1 MNDIYKYLWVVPSF
15 ILLQVLVLNNIQF
28 VNYINPLVYILLLIT
43 LPQDTEKWF
52 FIIFSFILGIL
63 LDVFEGNI
71 GLNAS
76 SLVFISFLLP
86 YLHKVLIPKNSVDEK
101 DRLSLKIL
109 GVRVFSVYAI
119 SVIFIHNL
127 FLFFLEHFSTSG
139 FFFIILKVVLSSI
152 VTFIIIFTFQLFTL
166 KSKE

>member
-63 LDVFEGNI
+63 LDIFEGNI

-139 FFFIILKVVLSSI
+139 FLFIILKVVLSSI

>member
-109 GVRVFSVYAI
+109 GVRIFSVYAI

>member
-1 MNDIYKYLWVVPSF
+1 MNDFYKYLWVVPSF

-109 GVRVFSVYAI
+109 GGRIFSVYAI

-139 FFFIILKVVLSSI
+139 FFFIILKVVLSTI

>member
-71 GLNAS
+71 GLNSS

-109 GVRVFSVYAI
+109 GVRIFSVYAI

>member
-139 FFFIILKVVLSSI
+139 FLFIILKVVLSSI

>member
-109 GVRVFSVYAI
+109 GVRIFSVYAI

-166 KSKE
+166 NSKE